1 MSDKQTQQPPPGQ
14 SQSEG
19 SVRVRVRYETTE
31 VSFASQFVV
40 NASAEEI
47 VVGISPGFVSDP
59 NTKENL
65 LPIHGRIA
73 LTPSGARRLVNA
85 LSSALKG
92 LEEAKK
98 RAGGAKEA
106 ELPKLDS

>member
-1 MSDKQTQQPPPGQ
+1 MSEKQTNQPQTEQPQGR
-14 SQSEG
+14 
-19 SVRVRVRYETTE
+19 SVTVRVRYETTE

-47 VVGISPGFVSDP
+47 VVGVSPGFVTDP
-59 NTKENL
+59 NSKENL
-65 LPIHGRIA
+65 LPIHSRFA
-73 LTPSGARRLVNA
+73 VTPGGARRLVNA

-92 LEEAKK
+92 LDDAKQKAMEA
-98 RAGGAKEA
+98 REA